1 MELKDISSESTVV
14 FGFQSVPFD
23 KEFEKGGVKQT
34 CKVVKVGIG
43 VMLNPNK
50 DGFEEVIDFT
60 DYWPISQ
67 NELWTSF
74 KTKDGSEFD
83 LHIGDKEIFGDL
95 AKKSG
100 FFAEIFGLDAEN
112 HIDTCEWVFPKEV
125 LVA

>member
-1 MELKDISSESTVV
+1 MDLKNISKSTIIV
-14 FGFQSVPFD
+14 GLQSSP
-23 KEFEKGGVKQT
+23 FEKVLEKDSIKSN
-34 CKVVKVGIG
+34 CEVVKVGIG
-43 VMLNPNK
+43 VMFNPNK
-50 DGFEEVIDFT
+50 DGFAEVIDFT

-74 KTKDGSEFD
+74 KTKDGTEFD

-112 HIDTCEWVFPKEV
+112 HIDTSKCVYPKEV

>member
-1 MELKDISSESTVV
+1 MDLKNISKSTIIV
-14 FGFQSVPFD
+14 GLQSSP
-23 KEFEKGGVKQT
+23 FEKVLEKDSIKSN

-50 DGFEEVIDFT
+50 DGFSEVIDFT
-60 DYWPISQ
+60 EYWPTSQ

-74 KTKDGSEFD
+74 KTKDGTEFD

-112 HIDTCEWVFPKEV
+112 HIDTSKCVYPKEV